1 MLPTVRYAWLLALA
15 GLAASG
21 CGQNAFLTP
30 QQQTAIQQQQ
40 TAYVSQVQELERRV
54 NELDIGNRDMH
65 TRLAQSEQQQQ
76 IYRDQTALLQQQ
88 LRDTANQLRNT
99 QLARQE
105 AESNVQ
111 MLQASTRKQG
121 GAVITAN
128 NSVRQSLS
136 TIDIPGLEMR
146 QDQDVIRIE
155 IPADELFQAG
165 TAQLSS
171 TAYTYLDRAADA
183 IARNYPRQRIA
194 IEGHTDSGP
203 TFVGTTTTTHQLSC
217 MQALAVFDTLTRRN
231 HLPARQLF
239 VMGMGANHPRASNAT
254 DAGRART
261 AASKSSSTRKRP
273 ISSFVFPLPLL
284 PPPPR
289 WTTIAESP
297 VGPQQGKTFTGHP
310 SFGRH

>member
-1 MLPTVRYAWLLALA
+1 
-15 GLAASG
+15 
-21 CGQNAFLTP
+21 
-30 QQQTAIQQQQ
+30 
-40 TAYVSQVQELERRV
+40 
-54 NELDIGNRDMH
+54 
-65 TRLAQSEQQQQ
+65 
-76 IYRDQTALLQQQ
+76 
-88 LRDTANQLRNT
+88 
-99 QLARQE
+99 
-105 AESNVQ
+105 

-155 IPADELFQAG
+155 MPADELFQAG
-165 TAQLSS
+165 TVQLSS
-171 TAYTYLDRAADA
+171 TAYTYLDRVADA

-194 IEGHTDSGP
+194 IEGHTDSAP

-217 MQALAVFDTLTRRN
+217 MQALAVFDILTRRN

-261 AASKSSSTRKRP
+261 AASRWSSIRRRMRLVRRP
-273 ISSFVFPLPLL
+273 ALS
-284 PPPPR
+284 PR
-289 WTTIAESP
+289 RSYRHP
-297 VGPQQGKTFTGHP
+297 VNYNRRVSRSGRNHATFTGRPGLRPAVEQP
-310 SFGRH
+310 STESCGCT